1 MMEEIREEL
10 REEIEDLAEYL
21 EEEEEEDEE
30 EREAREAREARM
42 LRDNPWWEH
51 PAAIDADPDIVK
63 WEASRVRREPPLL
76 GRMRLGTWP
85 AGAAILVLGGPRGAG
100 KTTLVKLQVRALLRG
115 GTDPR
120 NVFYCALDGGGGA
133 GGLIPALAGY
143 ARLREGRHGGK
154 GRRYAFLDEATS
166 APGWRE
172 DLEALAGGMLP
183 RGFTVVAAGSG
194 PAGASR
200 AAGRLAGRAWRRDG
214 ASRYAVRPMGFAE
227 FAALRDGEV
236 GARVGELRGDAARG
250 MLLAGGI
257 PEGARGLRGAFGERL
272 DSLLGEYLEAGGLP
286 GIVDGWI
293 AAGSVQAAAR
303 AGLLEGMAGDW
314 GREGAA
320 GLLARAGG
328 ALARLRGAAVS
339 WKELRREA
347 GLERWSDARD
357 CAEFLEGASVALGV
371 RRYGKGTGLP
381 QQSSPVRFFF
391 RDPAYAGAFGAGEVP
406 PGAAVEGAVA
416 ECLARAAPGP
426 RGCVTYWD
434 GGGGGGADLVL
445 RAGKG
450 PGVPFRVAYG
460 GGGGGVPDGFMGAT
474 GAERGAVI
482 SKNEMGQRAGC
493 SVVPA
498 AVFLALA

>member
-1 MMEEIREEL
+1 MGRRRRRAVAYESRL
-10 REEIEDLAEYL
+10 PGN
-21 EEEEEEDEE
+21 
-30 EREAREAREARM
+30 
-42 LRDNPWWEH
+42 NPWWED

-63 WEASRVRREPPLL
+63 WEASRIRRVPPLL
-76 GRMRLGTWP
+76 RRMRLGSAPDGT
-85 AGAAILVLGGPRGAG
+85 AIHVLGGPRGAG
-100 KTTLVKLQVRALLRG
+100 KTTLMKLQVRALLRG

-120 NVFYCALDGGGGA
+120 NVFYYAFDADGGEEGPLSAVEEYA
-133 GGLIPALAGY
+133 GN
-143 ARLREGRHGGK
+143 REEIWGGK
-154 GRRYAFLDEATS
+154 GERYAFLDEVTS
-166 APGWRE
+166 APEWRE
-172 DLEALAGGMLP
+172 ELEELVRGAALF
-183 RGFTVVAAGSG
+183 GFTVVASGSG
-194 PAGASR
+194 PAGAPR
-200 AAGRLAGRAWRRDG
+200 GPELFPGLIGGPGG
-214 ASRYAVRPMGFAE
+214 APDYIVRPMGFAR

-236 GARVGELRGDAARG
+236 GARVKELRGKAPRRL
-250 MLLAGGI
+250 LLAGGI
-257 PEGARGLRGAFGERL
+257 PGEARELHGAFGERL

-293 AAGSVQAAAR
+293 AGGKARAAAR
-303 AGLLEGMAGDW
+303 AGLLEGIAGDW
-314 GREGAA
+314 GRKGAA

-347 GLERWSDARD
+347 GLERWTDARD

-381 QQSSPVRFFF
+381 MRSAPVRFFF
-391 RDPAYAGAFGAGEVP
+391 RDPAYAGAFGAGDVP

-416 ECLARAAPGP
+416 GRLARAGPGP
-426 RGCVTYWD
+426 QGRVTYWG